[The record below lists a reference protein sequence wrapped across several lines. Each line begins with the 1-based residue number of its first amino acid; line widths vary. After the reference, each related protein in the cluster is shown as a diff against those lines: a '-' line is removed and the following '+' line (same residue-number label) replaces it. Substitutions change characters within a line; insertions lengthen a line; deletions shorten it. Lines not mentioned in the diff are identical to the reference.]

1 MKLDLIEML
10 VNFYE
15 RNKEQLIVVYDD
27 NVNVRTFTFGN
38 IPDDVKQMKVER
50 FVVVSEK
57 LTIIKVED
65 VINE

>member
-57 LTIIKVED
+57 LTIIKVEG